1 MSVPS
6 TATPPATSSATP
18 PLDWDDPTDLA
29 NARRGRMG
37 SLEPCVIK
45 NAEGRVVWDNE
56 RWSFLAG
63 DCPDTADP
71 SLWRQGRLNS
81 LHGLFEVV
89 EGVYQIRGFDVS
101 NMTVIEGRD
110 GLVVVDPLIS
120 EECAAAALAL
130 YRRHRGDA
138 LPVAAVVYSHSHTDH
153 FGGVRGVTTDADVA
167 AGRVRIVAPDGFM
180 EEVIS
185 ENVVAGPAMLRRAQ
199 YMYGVGLPAA
209 PDGAI
214 GFGLGQ
220 GTSSGSVGLIP
231 PTDLITRTGQEL
243 ELGGVRL
250 EFQLTPGTEA
260 PAEMNFHL
268 PGHQVLLVAENANHT
283 LHNVL
288 TLRGAQVR
296 DASAWAGYLTETI
309 SLYADRSDVLI
320 GSHHWPTWGRA
331 ELLTLLSEQRD
342 AYAYLHDQS
351 VRLMNQGLTGP
362 EIAEELAEFPPQLAA
377 AWHARGY
384 YGSLS
389 HNSKAVYQRYMGW
402 FDGNPAHLW
411 QHPPVEQAKRYVAF
425 MGGADAVVK
434 KARETVEAGDLRFA
448 AEVLGHVVFAEPGHQ
463 EARELQADAFERL
476 AHACENGTWRNFY
489 LSGARDL
496 RDHRGEDARGSG
508 SGSGG
513 GMVWGLPADQLFKAL
528 AVRLDGP
535 RAAAHRLVMRWEF
548 GTGEGGPAD
557 DAWTLLLANGV
568 LTPIHGDAPA
578 GERPRVTV
586 RTELAVLGGVLAG
599 RTTLTEA
606 GARIEGD
613 ASALTTFFGLLQAP
627 RRGFPIV
634 TR

>member
-1 MSVPS
+1 M
-6 TATPPATSSATP
+6 TAAPPP
-18 PLDWDDPTDLA
+18 GLDWNDPTDWTNA
-29 NARRGRMG
+29 NRGRLG
-37 SLEPCVIK
+37 TLTPCVIR

-56 RWSFLAG
+56 RWSFLEE
-63 DCPDTADP
+63 DCPGTADR

-81 LHGLFEVV
+81 LHGLFEVT

-101 NMTVIEGRD
+101 NMTIIEGEA

-120 EECAAAALAL
+120 EECAAAGLAL
-130 YRRHRGDA
+130 YRSHRGDR
-138 LPVAAVVYSHSHTDH
+138 PVAAVIYSHSHTDH
-153 FGGVRGVTTDADVA
+153 FGGVRGIIDEADVR
-167 AGRVRIVAPDGFM
+167 AGDVRIIAPAGFM

-220 GTSSGSVGLIP
+220 ATSSGKVGLVP
-231 PTDLITRTGQEL
+231 PTELITETGQVL
-243 ELGGVRL
+243 ELGGVRV

-260 PAEMNFHL
+260 PSEMNFLL
-268 PGHQVLLVAENANHT
+268 PDLRVLLVAENANHT

-296 DASAWAGYLTETI
+296 DAQAWAGYLTETI
-309 SLYADRSDVLI
+309 GLYADRSDVLI

-331 ELLTLLSEQRD
+331 ELTRMLAEQRD
-342 AYAYLHDQS
+342 AYAYLHDQT
-351 VRLMNQGLTGP
+351 VRLMNQGLTSA
-362 EIAEELAEFPPQLAA
+362 EIAEELAEYPPQLAA
-377 AWHARGY
+377 VWHARGY

-411 QHPPVEQAKRYVAF
+411 PHPPVEQAKRYVDF

-448 AEVLGHVVFAEPGHQ
+448 AEVLGHVVFAEPDHR
-463 EARELQADAFERL
+463 EARELQAQAFEQL
-476 AHACENGTWRNFY
+476 AHGCENGTWRNFY

-496 RDHRGEDARGSG
+496 RATETGRGRTTGSTAGSG
-508 SGSGG
+508 MS
-513 GMVWGLPADQLFKAL
+513 WGLPADQLFKAL
-528 AVRLDGP
+528 AVRVDGP

-548 GTGEGGPAD
+548 TSAAD
-557 DAWTLLLANGV
+557 GAVDTWTLLLANGV
-568 LTPIHGDAPA
+568 LTPMRGGAPG
-578 GERPRVTV
+578 GEEAQVTV
-586 RTELAVLGGVLAG
+586 RTRLDILVSLLARRTDIQDVAATGDAELTGDVAVLG
-599 RTTLTEA
+599 
-606 GARIEGD
+606 
-613 ASALTTFFGLLQAP
+613 TFFRLLQAP
-627 RRGFPIV
+627 RPGFPIV
-634 TR
+634 LP

>member
-1 MSVPS
+1 MT
-6 TATPPATSSATP
+6 TAPG
-18 PLDWDDPTDLA
+18 LDWDDPTDLA
-29 NARRGRMG
+29 NATRGR
-37 SLEPCVIK
+37 LDTLTPCVIE

-56 RWSFLAG
+56 RWSFLAEE
-63 DCPDTADP
+63 CPPTADP

-101 NMTVIEGRD
+101 NMTIIEGPE

-120 EECAAAALAL
+120 EECAAAGLAL
-130 YRRHRGDA
+130 YRRNRGDG

-153 FGGVRGVTTDADVA
+153 FGGVRGVVSDADVA
-167 AGRVRIVAPDGFM
+167 EGRVRVVAPAGFM
-180 EEVIS
+180 EEAVS
-185 ENVVAGPAMLRRAQ
+185 ENVVAGPAMLRRAR
-199 YMYGVGLPAA
+199 YMYGVGLPAG

-220 GTSSGSVGLIP
+220 GTSSGRVGLVP
-231 PTDLITRTGQEL
+231 PTDLVTRTGQVL

-260 PAEMNFHL
+260 PAEMNFLL
-268 PGHQVLLVAENANHT
+268 PDRKVLLVAENANHT

-296 DASAWAGYLTETI
+296 DAQAWAGYLTETI
-309 SLYADRSDVLI
+309 TLYADRSDVLI

-331 ELLTLLSEQRD
+331 ELLKLLSEQRD
-342 AYAYLHDQS
+342 AYAYLHDQT

-362 EIAEELAEFPPQLAA
+362 EIAEELAEYPPQLAA

-411 QHPPVEQAKRYVAF
+411 QHPPVAAAKRYVEF
-425 MGGADAVVK
+425 MGGAEAVLK
-434 KARETVEAGDLRFA
+434 KARETVDAGDLRFA
-448 AEVLGHVVFAEPGHQ
+448 AEVLNHVVFADPENR
-463 EARELQADAFERL
+463 EARELQAETFERL
-476 AHACENGTWRNFY
+476 AHGCENGTWRNFY

-496 RDHRGEDARGSG
+496 RDFSGREARGSG

-513 GMVWGLPADQLFKAL
+513 GLAWGLPADQVLKAL
-528 AVRLDGP
+528 AVRVDGP

-548 GTGEGGPAD
+548 DRGPRDAD
-557 DAWTLLLANGV
+557 VWTLLLANGV
-568 LTPIHGDAPA
+568 LTPMRGDAPG
-578 GERPRVTV
+578 GERPQVTV
-586 RTELAVLGGVLAG
+586 RAALDVLTDVLGRRVTLGAAVEEGRAG
-599 RTTLTEA
+599 L
-606 GARIEGD
+606 EGD
-613 ASALTTFFGLLQAP
+613 ADVLRTFFGLLQAP
-627 RRGFPIV
+627 NPGFPIV
-634 TR
+634 LP